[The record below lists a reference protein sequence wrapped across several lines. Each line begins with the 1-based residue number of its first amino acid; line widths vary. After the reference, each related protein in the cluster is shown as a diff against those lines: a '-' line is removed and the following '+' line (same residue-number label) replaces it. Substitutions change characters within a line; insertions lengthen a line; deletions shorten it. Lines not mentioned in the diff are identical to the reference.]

1 MAGFLDVSRQHA
13 TAAGREAIDA
23 ANALASP
30 QFRAAVFAWVRL
42 PREERVELLLT
53 LHNEIELLAGKADDA
68 GSSLR
73 SHVALHKLLNAI
85 ETTLAEVL

>member
-68 GSSLR
+68 GSLR
-73 SHVALHKLLNAI
+73 SHVALRQLLDAI